1 MSLRNMYAIDCVNDL
16 LLMTL
21 QIQRD
26 GTGVLSMDQ
35 TLMSGIGRMERP
47 REEKIAGQ
55 GKI

>member
-1 MSLRNMYAIDCVNDL
+1 MYAIDHVNDL
-16 LLMTL
+16 PLMTL

-26 GTGVLSMDQ
+26 GTGALYMEQ
-35 TLMSGIGRMERP
+35 TLVNGIGRMKRP

>member
-1 MSLRNMYAIDCVNDL
+1 MSLRNMYAIDHVNDL
-16 LLMTL
+16 PLMTL

-26 GTGVLSMDQ
+26 GTGALYMEQ
-35 TLMSGIGRMERP
+35 TLVNGIGRMKRP